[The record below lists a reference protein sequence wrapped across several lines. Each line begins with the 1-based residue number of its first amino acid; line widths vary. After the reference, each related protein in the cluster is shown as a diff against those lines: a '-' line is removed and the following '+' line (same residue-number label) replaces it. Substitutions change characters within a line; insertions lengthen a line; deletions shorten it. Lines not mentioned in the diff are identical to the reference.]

1 MDWKGFDGMLIGERL
16 RKRRK
21 ELHLTQK
28 DVSKYLV
35 VSKVSVSGYEK
46 GTRTPTLPIFI
57 KLAEILDLS
66 MDYMVGHDYHVLSE
80 ENEEYKVKLAR
91 EDLEIL
97 SQIKENR
104 EFYNELCRD
113 PKMNLQV
120 LFRKKNEKSR

>member
-1 MDWKGFDGMLIGERL
+1 MLIGERL
-16 RKRRK
+16 RARRK

-28 DVSKYLV
+28 DVSKYLG

-46 GTRTPTLPIFI
+46 GFRTPTLPIFI

-80 ENEEYKVKLAR
+80 QNEEYKVKIAR

-97 SQIKENR
+97 SEIKANR
-104 EFYNELCRD
+104 ELYNALCKD
-113 PKMNLQV
+113 PKRHLQT
-120 LFRKKNEKSR
+120 LLCKKNKKNG

>member
-1 MDWKGFDGMLIGERL
+1 MKGIERMLIGERL

-28 DVSKYLV
+28 DVSKYLG

-46 GTRTPTLPIFI
+46 GVRTPTLPVFI

-80 ENEEYKVKLAR
+80 QNEEYKVKLAR

-97 SQIKENR
+97 AEIKGNR
-104 EFYNELCRD
+104 EFYNELCKD
-113 PKMNLQV
+113 PKRNLQN